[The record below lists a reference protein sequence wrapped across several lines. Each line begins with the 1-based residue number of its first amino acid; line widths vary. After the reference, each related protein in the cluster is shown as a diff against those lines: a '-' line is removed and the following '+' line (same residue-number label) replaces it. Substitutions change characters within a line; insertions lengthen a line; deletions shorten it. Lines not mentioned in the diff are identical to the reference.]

1 MYINNLG
8 HMTKMAAMPIYG
20 KNPSKIIISE
30 TNRLIS
36 RKLGVRHRWLKYSNV
51 YINHDPVMT
60 LTKFMARS
68 TWVACASELGKLLKC
83 HLKEKANRKLAN
95 GQNIED
101 SEKRKW
107 PKGLSAP
114 ALELNTIIFKHVYWY
129 MQLISGERLQDHW
142 SSGLKFREYLMLF
155 FITEFCPDMTKKLLT
170 AMLNLNTDKRCYCS
184 PHHKKDELNSFLS
197 HLDTFLELVKQS
209 DYDAIVLLGKAD
221 QHLCFL
227 YTDSIIPLH
236 LKSKISRI

>member
-20 KNPSKIIISE
+20 KNPSKIIFSE

-114 ALELNTIIFKHVYWY
+114 ALELNTVIFKHVYWY

-142 SSGLKFREYLMLF
+142 SSGVHIYRLSLICSF
-155 FITEFCPDMTKKLLT
+155 FFKK
-170 AMLNLNTDKRCYCS
+170 NLYFHN
-184 PHHKKDELNSFLS
+184 F
-197 HLDTFLELVKQS
+197 
-209 DYDAIVLLGKAD
+209 
-221 QHLCFL
+221 
-227 YTDSIIPLH
+227 
-236 LKSKISRI
+236 

>member
-1 MYINNLG
+1 
-8 HMTKMAAMPIYG
+8 MAAMPIYG
-20 KNPSKIIISE
+20 KNPSKIIFSE

-114 ALELNTIIFKHVYWY
+114 ALELNTIIFKDVYWY

-142 SSGLKFREYLMLF
+142 SSGNYKCIKILLTLFSEKCFVTQPFNIQKLKFFSYLCSKYKLWVHIRTIGSSNKY
-155 FITEFCPDMTKKLLT
+155 ITSC
-170 AMLNLNTDKRCYCS
+170 
-184 PHHKKDELNSFLS
+184 
-197 HLDTFLELVKQS
+197 LELPM
-209 DYDAIVLLGKAD
+209 VLTCT
-221 QHLCFL
+221 HNLCFEQK
-227 YTDSIIPLH
+227 YG
-236 LKSKISRI
+236 KIGILL

>member
-1 MYINNLG
+1 
-8 HMTKMAAMPIYG
+8 
-20 KNPSKIIISE
+20 
-30 TNRLIS
+30 
-36 RKLGVRHRWLKYSNV
+36 
-51 YINHDPVMT
+51 MT

-129 MQLISGERLQDHW
+129 MQLISGEVTWFYKSWQDKGIFYIRDFMD
-142 SSGLKFREYLMLF
+142 SNGNF
-155 FITEFCPDMTKKLLT
+155 
-170 AMLNLNTDKRCYCS
+170 LNLHTFSQSTTIKRNVLKYQGVIECLRKFM
-184 PHHKKDELNSFLS
+184 KK
-197 HLDTFLELVKQS
+197 KRQ
-209 DYDAIVLLGKAD
+209 
-221 QHLCFL
+221 
-227 YTDSIIPLH
+227 
-236 LKSKISRI
+236 

>member
-1 MYINNLG
+1 
-8 HMTKMAAMPIYG
+8 MTKMAAMPIYG
-20 KNPSKIIISE
+20 KNPSKIIFSE

-107 PKGLSAP
+107 PTGLSAP

-142 SSGLKFREYLMLF
+142 SSGLYFSY
-155 FITEFCPDMTKKLLT
+155 FCSKHGLWVHIRTASNRLIEAVLT
-170 AMLNLNTDKRCYCS
+170 STHNLCFGAKIRKIGIPLQT
-184 PHHKKDELNSFLS
+184 
-197 HLDTFLELVKQS
+197 
-209 DYDAIVLLGKAD
+209 AVLL
-221 QHLCFL
+221 
-227 YTDSIIPLH
+227 Y
-236 LKSKISRI
+236 KSGV

>member
-1 MYINNLG
+1 
-8 HMTKMAAMPIYG
+8 
-20 KNPSKIIISE
+20 
-30 TNRLIS
+30 
-36 RKLGVRHRWLKYSNV
+36 
-51 YINHDPVMT
+51 MT

-101 SEKRKW
+101 SGKRKW

-142 SSGLKFREYLMLF
+142 SSGFMFMFNY
-155 FITEFCPDMTKKLLT
+155 EFQILVFW
-170 AMLNLNTDKRCYCS
+170 KRRDFSVC
-184 PHHKKDELNSFLS
+184 E
-197 HLDTFLELVKQS
+197 
-209 DYDAIVLLGKAD
+209 AKA
-221 QHLCFL
+221 
-227 YTDSIIPLH
+227 S
-236 LKSKISRI
+236 

>member
-20 KNPSKIIISE
+20 KNPSKIIFSE
-30 TNRLIS
+30 TNILIS
-36 RKLGVRHRWLKYSNV
+36 MKLGVRHRWLKYSNV

-142 SSGLKFREYLMLF
+142 SSGSEKRKWPKGFICPCTGVKYHDIQTCLLVYAADSGERLQDHWSSGSYYSPICLKWLNFR
-155 FITEFCPDMTKKLLT
+155 
-170 AMLNLNTDKRCYCS
+170 
-184 PHHKKDELNSFLS
+184 
-197 HLDTFLELVKQS
+197 
-209 DYDAIVLLGKAD
+209 
-221 QHLCFL
+221 
-227 YTDSIIPLH
+227 
-236 LKSKISRI
+236 